1 MENRGKNENQ
11 SLNLEENVSPELVEI
26 RKQAREA
33 IGTFNDEALNAT
45 AEHLVANNHFLK
57 EFKQYAFDDGTVA
70 ILRRRITAMLSATYI
85 RLNQRAINEIINTS
99 PAFDIDKI
107 PDNGRRKMKVA
118 TDVKAF
124 KIPYPLYY
132 DLGYSLK
139 RKNSKDKGLHERNAV
154 ILTYYDGFSASF
166 KIYDPRKAMFIDM
179 NPNLFFKMTKGV
191 TYTRKYLEWLSLT
204 AYYGNRVQ
212 ASDRLGQSYIV
223 YGFTKHCRK
232 TSKDKTLVLYSGWI
246 DGELYFWDHFG
257 QGLFG
262 INLFIVGSYDNF
274 EDIEIPL
281 INPCVTTTKID
292 VVKHVSSN
300 SDLKTS
306 HGLLSRF
313 INRMKRKQMRTEAAM
328 KY

>member
-1 MENRGKNENQ
+1 MENRVKNENQ
-11 SLNLEENVSPELVEI
+11 SMNLGDSISPELIEI
-26 RKQAREA
+26 RKQASEA
-33 IGTFNDEALNAT
+33 IGMFNDGALKAA
-45 AEHLVANNHFLK
+45 AEHLVVNNHFLK
-57 EFKQYAFDDGTVA
+57 EFKQYASDDDTVA
-70 ILRRRITAMLSATYI
+70 MLRRRITAMISATYI
-85 RLNQRAINEIINTS
+85 RLSQRAINEIVNSS
-99 PAFDIDKI
+99 PVFDLDEVS
-107 PDNGRRKMKVA
+107 DSGRRKMKVA
-118 TDVKAF
+118 MDVKAF

-139 RKNSKDKGLHERNAV
+139 RKSNKDIGLHERNAA
-154 ILTYYDGFSASF
+154 ILTYYDGFSSSF

-179 NPNLFFKMTKGV
+179 NSNLFFKMTKGV
-191 TYTRKYLEWLSLT
+191 VYTRKYLEWLSLT

-212 ASDRLGQSYIV
+212 ASDKHGQSYIV

-232 TSKDKTLVLYSGWI
+232 TSKDKTIVLYSGWVN
-246 DGELYFWDHFG
+246 GELCFWDCFG

-262 INLFIVGSYDNF
+262 IKLFIVGSYDNF

-281 INPCVTTTKID
+281 INPWVTTTKID
-292 VVKHVSSN
+292 VVKLVSSN
-300 SDLKTS
+300 SVLKAS